1 MMCDQARAILG
12 RTIEAAKNYV
22 TSGKDRVMSWANSVS
37 RRRIILHFQ
46 FSIFNPQAKVLP
58 ENEEC
63 GIENGEWLQLRI
75 KR

>member
-22 TSGKDRVMSWANSVS
+22 TSGKDRVMSKANGVS
-37 RRRIILHFQ
+37 RRAILHFQ

-58 ENEEC
+58 KNEEC